1 MDLTIA
7 TRGSILALWQAE
19 YIKERLEREFND
31 IKVNLDIIKTKGDKI
46 LDTPLAKIGGKG
58 LFTKELEE
66 AMLRDEAQL
75 AVHSLKDV
83 PVEFPKGLKLAVIT
97 EREDPRDA
105 FVSMKYKSLDE
116 LPKGAIVGTTS
127 LRRRMQLLLYR
138 DDLKIKN
145 LRGNIHTR
153 LNKLKNGE
161 YDAIILATAGIKR
174 VKLDKEVNFVVPIE
188 RNIMIPAMGQA
199 ALGVEIVDRREIE
212 ERVSF
217 LNNKNAIIETTIER
231 DFVEKLQGGCQ
242 VPIGINAN
250 IINDKEIEVK
260 AIIGMP
266 DGSKFIKKEITI
278 PKNEYKNFG
287 KLFAEEFIKEGAEKL
302 LKEAEKMALELI
314 L

>member
-19 YIKERLEREFND
+19 YIKERLKREFND

-174 VKLDKEVNFVVPIE
+174 VKLDKEVNFVIPIE

-217 LNNKNAIIETTIER
+217 LNDKNAIIETTIER

-278 PKNEYKNFG
+278 SKNEYKNFG
-287 KLFAEEFIKEGAEKL
+287 RLFAKEFIEEGAEKL